1 MSFEIK
7 NNNIT
12 DFENTIH
19 KEWALTNGIGGYA
32 GGSVNGAL
40 SRTHHGY
47 LIASYHPP
55 VSRYLVFAKT
65 NERLVVNET
74 SYNLEASQHKGKKI
88 TDGNKYLKEFSY
100 DKTVC
105 FDYQV
110 QNRLDY

>member
-55 VSRYLVFAKT
+55 SPP
-65 NERLVVNET
+65 N
-74 SYNLEASQHKGKKI
+74 
-88 TDGNKYLKEFSY
+88 
-100 DKTVC
+100 
-105 FDYQV
+105 QV
-110 QNRLDY
+110 ICTALCQSK